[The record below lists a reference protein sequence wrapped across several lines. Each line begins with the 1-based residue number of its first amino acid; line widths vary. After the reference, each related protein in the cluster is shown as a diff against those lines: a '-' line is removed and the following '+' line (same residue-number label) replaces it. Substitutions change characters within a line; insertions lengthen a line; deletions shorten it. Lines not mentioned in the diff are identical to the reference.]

1 MVSKIKYFFFNVN
14 GDVIVFYN
22 KTVEKVSSEVSA
34 TEFELN
40 KKTPIRR
47 TTSS

>member
-1 MVSKIKYFFFNVN
+1 M
-14 GDVIVFYN
+14 GDVIVLYN

-40 KKTPIRR
+40 KKTPTRK